1 MQETIEAV
9 WKAFQ
14 ADLDSFPTDR
24 REVDSL
30 KSKYFGRNGAL
41 AKLFSQMGKIAPEE
55 RPGAGKLIND
65 LKKELT
71 EIFDAKSAELFYNAE
86 STTENV
92 DIRCLVKRRELVRS
106 IPSQKRSR
114 R

>member
-41 AKLFSQMGKIAPEE
+41 AKLFSQMGKIVPEE
-55 RPGAGKLIND
+55 RPGAGKYLTQNPRNSFILLRPRRKTLI
-65 LKKELT
+65 
-71 EIFDAKSAELFYNAE
+71 IH
-86 STTENV
+86 
-92 DIRCLVKRRELVRS
+92 CLVKRRELVRS